1 MSLAAAFTPVASD
14 IPPLFQHQQQTVKF
28 HRGHPCVMN
37 HSSPGTGK
45 CRSYLEA
52 LREHRDS
59 GGGAAL
65 VLAPKTILQSAWA
78 ADAERF
84 TPELKVSIATA
95 ENRRAGFKPGADV
108 YLTNIDTLR
117 ALAKDPTLIPR
128 GVDGFCIDEASSV
141 KAHDSQR
148 SRAAL
153 KVLAPFERR
162 CLMTGTP
169 MPNSVLDV
177 FMQALICDRGERLG
191 TSFWRF
197 RDQVCHPEPLAPGS
211 KFSHWVAKPG
221 AAEWVADA
229 LRDITIQ
236 FGLEDVLELPPVVQY
251 AQSFVLSTKHR
262 AAYEKLRAQGLL
274 LLKDRVIG
282 AAHAAALRQKLLQLL
297 SGSAF
302 DSEGVA
308 IGFSTD
314 RYRLVLDL
322 VEARPASLVAFLW
335 RHQRDALVREAQRR
349 GITHAMLDGSVPA
362 RMRADI
368 VRRFQNGELQALFA
382 HPATASHGLTLTRG
396 VATIWCSPPDSSEQ
410 FVQMNHRLHRA
421 GVSHRVEIIRVVAR
435 HTLEERAYAQL
446 GQKLDAQTALLDLLR

>member
-14 IPPLFQHQQQTVKF
+14 IPPLFQHQQQTVEF
-28 HRGHPCVMN
+28 HRGHPFVMN

-117 ALAKDPTLIPR
+117 ALAKDPTLLQP
-128 GVDGFCIDEASSV
+128 GLDAFCIDEATSV
-141 KAHDSQR
+141 KAPDSQR

-153 KVLAPFERR
+153 KILAPFEHR

-169 MPNSVLDV
+169 MPNSILDIWH
-177 FMQALICDRGERLG
+177 QALLCDRGERLG

-197 RDQVCHPEPLAPGS
+197 RDQVCHPEPVAPGS

-236 FGLEDVLELPPVVQY
+236 FRLEDVLDLPPVVEY
-251 AQSFVLSTKHR
+251 AQSFVLSPAHR

-297 SGSAF
+297 SGAVY
-302 DSEGVA
+302 DGEGVA
-308 IGFSTD
+308 EIFSTD

-349 GITHAMLDGSVPA
+349 GITHAVLDGSAPA

-368 VRRFQNGELQALFA
+368 VQRFQAGELQALLA

-410 FVQMNHRLHRA
+410 FIQMRHRLHRA
-421 GVSHRVEIIRVVAR
+421 GQTQRVEIIRVVAR

-446 GQKLDAQTALLDLLR
+446 GRKLDAQTALLDLLR